1 MPVLA
6 SGYFSD
12 PMRNWTGYMP
22 ARSDGSGV
30 VRIDMR
36 SGNAQYFKLSQLPS
50 PKDHGIQLP
59 GSQVRLIAMP
69 SRRRGASNG
78 SYRIAYEEFPGHKK
92 PHMARFRLS
101 SAHTL
106 DTLQVLTKHLDEV
119 GVDWLYIANEH
130 GNPVSRS
137 CFRSSSV
144 YGGGGGR
151 S

>member
-1 MPVLA
+1 MTVLA
-6 SGYFSD
+6 SGYFRD

-22 ARSDGSGV
+22 ARTDGSGV

-36 SGNAQYFKLSQLPS
+36 SGNAEYFKLGQLPS

-59 GSQVRLIAMP
+59 GSERRFITMP
-69 SRRRGASNG
+69 TRRRGASNG

-119 GVDWLYIANEH
+119 GIDWLYIANEH